1 MLSWHYQSVYI
12 VYWVKSARHDESPW
26 SSDVIFTD
34 ISSKLKKKGRAVRS
48 IKLQRRSVL
57 SLLTSYLLTCTKAN
71 IILVALAIKALNL

>member
-1 MLSWHYQSVYI
+1 MLSSLSVSVYCI
-12 VYWVKSARHDESPW
+12 LSQSARHDESPW

-34 ISSKLKKKGRAVRS
+34 ISSKLKKKDRAVRS

-57 SLLTSYLLTCTKAN
+57 SLLTSYLITCTKAN